1 MHYMKW
7 IYPRRLRNQMIL
19 MAILMVIVPT
29 LTIGYIVET
38 EGRSAVLSE
47 KEKKLSAVVNLL
59 NQALGNRY
67 DLYIDLPREERIRAL
82 NAELAPITENITHA
96 FPGIGAGYYNK
107 MLDAIIT
114 YAPSALYQNNV
125 GVTIAADHPGREVM
139 RTNTPLVYSGRQVRG
154 DILNSM
160 LPIERNGEILGYIWA
175 NELTEDIRR
184 QAWKMDVR
192 IIIVLTA
199 GLLISLLLIVL
210 FSRRLSANIDI
221 ITDGLSTLAQNIPT
235 RLPQLPGEM
244 GQISQSV
251 NNLAQALRETR
262 TLNDLIIENAADGVI
277 AIDRQGDVTTMNPAA
292 EVITGYQRHELVGQ
306 PYSMLFDNTQFYSPV
321 LDTLEHGTE
330 HVALEIS
337 FPGRDRTIE
346 LSVTTSRIHNT
357 HGEMI
362 GALVIFSDLTAR
374 KETQR
379 RMAQAERLATLGEL
393 MAGVAHEVR
402 NPLTAIRGYVQI
414 LRQQTSDP
422 IHQEYLSVVLKEID
436 SINKVIQQ
444 LLEFSRPRHSQWQ
457 QVSLNALVEETL
469 VLVQTAGVQARV
481 DFISELDNELSP
493 INADRELLKQVLLNI
508 LINAVQAIS
517 ARGKIR
523 IQTWQYSDSQ
533 QAISIEDNGCGIDL
547 SLQKKIFDPFE
558 RERSS
563 TVSRIQGT
571 GLGMAITKNIV
582 DMMGGTIEIRTEP
595 GKGTE
600 FIIRVALRVQPEHH
614 RAERI
619 AELEGLKALVVDD
632 DFNTCD
638 SVTKML
644 VRVGMRSEWTLSGK
658 EAVLRARQSMELGD
672 AFHAYIIDWRLP
684 DMNGIEVT
692 RQIRSL
698 HDDTPIIILTAYDWS
713 DIEVEAKAAGVTAFC
728 SKPMFMSDLRE
739 TLMSALGQNQTDAAQ
754 ELLPQKNAD
763 FKGRHILLVE
773 DNELNREIAQEI
785 LREYGFR
792 VDTAENGAVAV
803 EKVCTAAPGS
813 YDLVLMDVQ
822 MPVMD
827 GYTATRKIRA
837 LDDPA
842 RAKIPIL
849 AMTAN
854 AFDEDRCNALESG
867 MNGFLSKPIVISDL
881 VQELHKIL

>member
-59 NQALGNRY
+59 NQALGDRY

-82 NAELAPITENITHA
+82 NAELAPITENITHV

-107 MLDAIIT
+107 TLDAIIT

-160 LPIERNGEILGYIWA
+160 IPIERNGEILGYIWA

-414 LRQQTSDP
+414 LRQQTSDL

-523 IQTWQYSDSQ
+523 IRTWQYSDSQ
-533 QAISIEDNGCGIDL
+533 QAISIEDNGSGIDL
-547 SLQKKIFDPFE
+547 SLQKKIFDPFFTTKA
-558 RERSS
+558 S
-563 TVSRIQGT
+563 GT
-571 GLGMAITKNIV
+571 GLGLALSQRIINAHQG
-582 DMMGGTIEIRTEP
+582 D
-595 GKGTE
+595 
-600 FIIRVALRVQPEHH
+600 IRVASLPGYG
-614 RAERI
+614 AT
-619 AELEGLKALVVDD
+619 
-632 DFNTCD
+632 F
-638 SVTKML
+638 
-644 VRVGMRSEWTLSGK
+644 TL
-658 EAVLRARQSMELGD
+658 
-672 AFHAYIIDWRLP
+672 ILP
-684 DMNGIEVT
+684 INPQG
-692 RQIRSL
+692 
-698 HDDTPIIILTAYDWS
+698 
-713 DIEVEAKAAGVTAFC
+713 
-728 SKPMFMSDLRE
+728 
-739 TLMSALGQNQTDAAQ
+739 NQT
-754 ELLPQKNAD
+754 
-763 FKGRHILLVE
+763 V
-773 DNELNREIAQEI
+773 
-785 LREYGFR
+785 
-792 VDTAENGAVAV
+792 
-803 EKVCTAAPGS
+803 
-813 YDLVLMDVQ
+813 
-822 MPVMD
+822 
-827 GYTATRKIRA
+827 
-837 LDDPA
+837 
-842 RAKIPIL
+842 
-849 AMTAN
+849 
-854 AFDEDRCNALESG
+854 
-867 MNGFLSKPIVISDL
+867 
-881 VQELHKIL
+881 

>member
-67 DLYIDLPREERIRAL
+67 DLYIDLPREERIRAF

-107 MLDAIIT
+107 TLDAIIT

-160 LPIERNGEILGYIWA
+160 IPIERNGEILGYIWA

-523 IQTWQYSDSQ
+523 IRTWQYSDSQ

-547 SLQKKIFDPFE
+547 SLQKKIFDPFFTTKA
-558 RERSS
+558 S
-563 TVSRIQGT
+563 GT
-571 GLGMAITKNIV
+571 GLGLALSQRIINAHQG
-582 DMMGGTIEIRTEP
+582 D
-595 GKGTE
+595 
-600 FIIRVALRVQPEHH
+600 IRVASLPGYG
-614 RAERI
+614 AT
-619 AELEGLKALVVDD
+619 
-632 DFNTCD
+632 F
-638 SVTKML
+638 
-644 VRVGMRSEWTLSGK
+644 TL
-658 EAVLRARQSMELGD
+658 
-672 AFHAYIIDWRLP
+672 ILP
-684 DMNGIEVT
+684 INPQG
-692 RQIRSL
+692 
-698 HDDTPIIILTAYDWS
+698 
-713 DIEVEAKAAGVTAFC
+713 
-728 SKPMFMSDLRE
+728 
-739 TLMSALGQNQTDAAQ
+739 NQT
-754 ELLPQKNAD
+754 
-763 FKGRHILLVE
+763 V
-773 DNELNREIAQEI
+773 
-785 LREYGFR
+785 
-792 VDTAENGAVAV
+792 
-803 EKVCTAAPGS
+803 
-813 YDLVLMDVQ
+813 
-822 MPVMD
+822 
-827 GYTATRKIRA
+827 
-837 LDDPA
+837 
-842 RAKIPIL
+842 
-849 AMTAN
+849 
-854 AFDEDRCNALESG
+854 
-867 MNGFLSKPIVISDL
+867 
-881 VQELHKIL
+881 

>member
-1 MHYMKW
+1 MKW

-59 NQALGNRY
+59 NQALGDRY

-82 NAELAPITENITHA
+82 NAELAPITENITRA

-107 MLDAIIT
+107 TLDAIIT
-114 YAPSALYQNNV
+114 YAPSSLYQNNV

-160 LPIERNGEILGYIWA
+160 IPIERNGEVLGYIWA

-444 LLEFSRPRHSQWQ
+444 LLDFSRPRHSQWQ
-457 QVSLNALVEETL
+457 QVSLNALIEETL

-493 INADRELLKQVLLNI
+493 IIADRELLKQVLLNI

-523 IQTWQYSDSQ
+523 IRTWQYSDSQ

-547 SLQKKIFDPFE
+547 SLQKKIFDPFFTTKA
-558 RERSS
+558 S
-563 TVSRIQGT
+563 GT
-571 GLGMAITKNIV
+571 GLGLALSQRIINAHQG
-582 DMMGGTIEIRTEP
+582 D
-595 GKGTE
+595 
-600 FIIRVALRVQPEHH
+600 IRVASLPGYG
-614 RAERI
+614 ATFTLI
-619 AELEGLKALVVDD
+619 LP
-632 DFNTCD
+632 FNPQ
-638 SVTKML
+638 
-644 VRVGMRSEWTLSGK
+644 G
-658 EAVLRARQSMELGD
+658 
-672 AFHAYIIDWRLP
+672 
-684 DMNGIEVT
+684 
-692 RQIRSL
+692 
-698 HDDTPIIILTAYDWS
+698 
-713 DIEVEAKAAGVTAFC
+713 
-728 SKPMFMSDLRE
+728 
-739 TLMSALGQNQTDAAQ
+739 NQT
-754 ELLPQKNAD
+754 
-763 FKGRHILLVE
+763 V
-773 DNELNREIAQEI
+773 
-785 LREYGFR
+785 
-792 VDTAENGAVAV
+792 
-803 EKVCTAAPGS
+803 
-813 YDLVLMDVQ
+813 
-822 MPVMD
+822 
-827 GYTATRKIRA
+827 
-837 LDDPA
+837 
-842 RAKIPIL
+842 
-849 AMTAN
+849 
-854 AFDEDRCNALESG
+854 
-867 MNGFLSKPIVISDL
+867 
-881 VQELHKIL
+881 

>member
-1 MHYMKW
+1 MDFSMHYMKW

-59 NQALGNRY
+59 NQALGDRY

-82 NAELAPITENITHA
+82 NAELAPITENITRA

-107 MLDAIIT
+107 TLDAIIT
-114 YAPSALYQNNV
+114 YAPSSLYQNNV

-160 LPIERNGEILGYIWA
+160 IPIERNGEVLGYIWA

-235 RLPQLPGEM
+235 QLPQLPGEM

-346 LSVTTSRIHNT
+346 ISVTTSRIHNT

-414 LRQQTSDP
+414 LRQQTTDP

-444 LLEFSRPRHSQWQ
+444 LLDFSRPRHGQWQ

-493 INADRELLKQVLLNI
+493 ISADRELLKQVLLNI

-523 IQTWQYSDSQ
+523 IRTWQYSDSQ

-547 SLQKKIFDPFE
+547 SLQKKIFDPFFTTKA
-558 RERSS
+558 S
-563 TVSRIQGT
+563 GT
-571 GLGMAITKNIV
+571 GLGLALSQRIINAHQG
-582 DMMGGTIEIRTEP
+582 D
-595 GKGTE
+595 
-600 FIIRVALRVQPEHH
+600 IRVTSLPGYGAT
-614 RAERI
+614 
-619 AELEGLKALVVDD
+619 
-632 DFNTCD
+632 F
-638 SVTKML
+638 
-644 VRVGMRSEWTLSGK
+644 TL
-658 EAVLRARQSMELGD
+658 
-672 AFHAYIIDWRLP
+672 ILP
-684 DMNGIEVT
+684 INPQG
-692 RQIRSL
+692 
-698 HDDTPIIILTAYDWS
+698 
-713 DIEVEAKAAGVTAFC
+713 
-728 SKPMFMSDLRE
+728 
-739 TLMSALGQNQTDAAQ
+739 NQT
-754 ELLPQKNAD
+754 
-763 FKGRHILLVE
+763 V
-773 DNELNREIAQEI
+773 
-785 LREYGFR
+785 
-792 VDTAENGAVAV
+792 
-803 EKVCTAAPGS
+803 
-813 YDLVLMDVQ
+813 
-822 MPVMD
+822 
-827 GYTATRKIRA
+827 
-837 LDDPA
+837 
-842 RAKIPIL
+842 
-849 AMTAN
+849 
-854 AFDEDRCNALESG
+854 
-867 MNGFLSKPIVISDL
+867 
-881 VQELHKIL
+881 

>member
-59 NQALGNRY
+59 NQALGDRY

-82 NAELAPITENITHA
+82 NAELAPITENITPA

-107 MLDAIIT
+107 TLDAIIT

-160 LPIERNGEILGYIWA
+160 IPIERNGEILGYIWA

-523 IQTWQYSDSQ
+523 IRTWQYSDSQ

-547 SLQKKIFDPFE
+547 SLQKKIFDPFFTTKA
-558 RERSS
+558 S
-563 TVSRIQGT
+563 GT
-571 GLGMAITKNIV
+571 GLGLALSQRIINAHQG
-582 DMMGGTIEIRTEP
+582 D
-595 GKGTE
+595 
-600 FIIRVALRVQPEHH
+600 IRVASLPGYG
-614 RAERI
+614 AT
-619 AELEGLKALVVDD
+619 
-632 DFNTCD
+632 F
-638 SVTKML
+638 
-644 VRVGMRSEWTLSGK
+644 TL
-658 EAVLRARQSMELGD
+658 
-672 AFHAYIIDWRLP
+672 ILP
-684 DMNGIEVT
+684 INPQG
-692 RQIRSL
+692 
-698 HDDTPIIILTAYDWS
+698 
-713 DIEVEAKAAGVTAFC
+713 
-728 SKPMFMSDLRE
+728 
-739 TLMSALGQNQTDAAQ
+739 NQT
-754 ELLPQKNAD
+754 
-763 FKGRHILLVE
+763 V
-773 DNELNREIAQEI
+773 
-785 LREYGFR
+785 
-792 VDTAENGAVAV
+792 
-803 EKVCTAAPGS
+803 
-813 YDLVLMDVQ
+813 
-822 MPVMD
+822 
-827 GYTATRKIRA
+827 
-837 LDDPA
+837 
-842 RAKIPIL
+842 
-849 AMTAN
+849 
-854 AFDEDRCNALESG
+854 
-867 MNGFLSKPIVISDL
+867 
-881 VQELHKIL
+881 

>member
-67 DLYIDLPREERIRAL
+67 DLYIDLPREERIRAF

-107 MLDAIIT
+107 TLDAIIT

-160 LPIERNGEILGYIWA
+160 IPIERNGEILGYIWA

-414 LRQQTSDP
+414 LRQQTSDL

-547 SLQKKIFDPFE
+547 SLQKKIFDPFFTTKA
-558 RERSS
+558 S
-563 TVSRIQGT
+563 GT
-571 GLGMAITKNIV
+571 GLGLALSQRIINAHQG
-582 DMMGGTIEIRTEP
+582 D
-595 GKGTE
+595 
-600 FIIRVALRVQPEHH
+600 IRVASLPGYG
-614 RAERI
+614 AT
-619 AELEGLKALVVDD
+619 
-632 DFNTCD
+632 F
-638 SVTKML
+638 
-644 VRVGMRSEWTLSGK
+644 TL
-658 EAVLRARQSMELGD
+658 
-672 AFHAYIIDWRLP
+672 ILP
-684 DMNGIEVT
+684 INPQG
-692 RQIRSL
+692 
-698 HDDTPIIILTAYDWS
+698 
-713 DIEVEAKAAGVTAFC
+713 
-728 SKPMFMSDLRE
+728 
-739 TLMSALGQNQTDAAQ
+739 NQT
-754 ELLPQKNAD
+754 
-763 FKGRHILLVE
+763 V
-773 DNELNREIAQEI
+773 
-785 LREYGFR
+785 
-792 VDTAENGAVAV
+792 
-803 EKVCTAAPGS
+803 
-813 YDLVLMDVQ
+813 
-822 MPVMD
+822 
-827 GYTATRKIRA
+827 
-837 LDDPA
+837 
-842 RAKIPIL
+842 
-849 AMTAN
+849 
-854 AFDEDRCNALESG
+854 
-867 MNGFLSKPIVISDL
+867 
-881 VQELHKIL
+881 

>member
-1 MHYMKW
+1 MKW

-47 KEKKLSAVVNLL
+47 KEKKLSAVLNLL
-59 NQALGNRY
+59 NQALGDRY

-82 NAELAPITENITHA
+82 NAELAPITENITRA

-107 MLDAIIT
+107 TLDAIIT
-114 YAPSALYQNNV
+114 YAPSSLYQNNV

-160 LPIERNGEILGYIWA
+160 IPIERNGEVLGYIWA

-221 ITDGLSTLAQNIPT
+221 ITDGLSNLAQNIPT

-346 LSVTTSRIHNT
+346 ISVTTSRIHNT

-414 LRQQTSDP
+414 LRQQTTDP

-444 LLEFSRPRHSQWQ
+444 LLDFSRPRHSQWQ
-457 QVSLNALVEETL
+457 QVSLNALIEETL

-493 INADRELLKQVLLNI
+493 IIADRELLKQVLLNI

-523 IQTWQYSDSQ
+523 IRTWQYSDSQ

-547 SLQKKIFDPFE
+547 SLQKKIFDPFFTTKA
-558 RERSS
+558 S
-563 TVSRIQGT
+563 GT
-571 GLGMAITKNIV
+571 GLGLALSQRIINAHQG
-582 DMMGGTIEIRTEP
+582 D
-595 GKGTE
+595 
-600 FIIRVALRVQPEHH
+600 IRVTSLPGYGAT
-614 RAERI
+614 
-619 AELEGLKALVVDD
+619 
-632 DFNTCD
+632 F
-638 SVTKML
+638 
-644 VRVGMRSEWTLSGK
+644 TL
-658 EAVLRARQSMELGD
+658 
-672 AFHAYIIDWRLP
+672 ILP
-684 DMNGIEVT
+684 INPQG
-692 RQIRSL
+692 
-698 HDDTPIIILTAYDWS
+698 
-713 DIEVEAKAAGVTAFC
+713 
-728 SKPMFMSDLRE
+728 
-739 TLMSALGQNQTDAAQ
+739 NQT
-754 ELLPQKNAD
+754 
-763 FKGRHILLVE
+763 V
-773 DNELNREIAQEI
+773 
-785 LREYGFR
+785 
-792 VDTAENGAVAV
+792 
-803 EKVCTAAPGS
+803 
-813 YDLVLMDVQ
+813 
-822 MPVMD
+822 
-827 GYTATRKIRA
+827 
-837 LDDPA
+837 
-842 RAKIPIL
+842 
-849 AMTAN
+849 
-854 AFDEDRCNALESG
+854 
-867 MNGFLSKPIVISDL
+867 
-881 VQELHKIL
+881 

>member
-59 NQALGNRY
+59 NQALGDRY

-277 AIDRQGDVTTMNPAA
+277 AIDRQGDVTT
-292 EVITGYQRHELVGQ
+292 
-306 PYSMLFDNTQFYSPV
+306 
-321 LDTLEHGTE
+321 
-330 HVALEIS
+330 
-337 FPGRDRTIE
+337 IE

-547 SLQKKIFDPFE
+547 SLQKKIFDPFFTTKA
-558 RERSS
+558 S
-563 TVSRIQGT
+563 GT
-571 GLGMAITKNIV
+571 GLGLALSQRIINAHQG
-582 DMMGGTIEIRTEP
+582 D
-595 GKGTE
+595 
-600 FIIRVALRVQPEHH
+600 IRVASLPGYG
-614 RAERI
+614 AT
-619 AELEGLKALVVDD
+619 
-632 DFNTCD
+632 F
-638 SVTKML
+638 
-644 VRVGMRSEWTLSGK
+644 TL
-658 EAVLRARQSMELGD
+658 
-672 AFHAYIIDWRLP
+672 ILP
-684 DMNGIEVT
+684 INPQG
-692 RQIRSL
+692 
-698 HDDTPIIILTAYDWS
+698 
-713 DIEVEAKAAGVTAFC
+713 
-728 SKPMFMSDLRE
+728 
-739 TLMSALGQNQTDAAQ
+739 NQT
-754 ELLPQKNAD
+754 
-763 FKGRHILLVE
+763 V
-773 DNELNREIAQEI
+773 
-785 LREYGFR
+785 
-792 VDTAENGAVAV
+792 
-803 EKVCTAAPGS
+803 
-813 YDLVLMDVQ
+813 
-822 MPVMD
+822 
-827 GYTATRKIRA
+827 
-837 LDDPA
+837 
-842 RAKIPIL
+842 
-849 AMTAN
+849 
-854 AFDEDRCNALESG
+854 
-867 MNGFLSKPIVISDL
+867 
-881 VQELHKIL
+881 

>member
-59 NQALGNRY
+59 NQALGDRY

-96 FPGIGAGYYNK
+96 SPGIGAGYYNK

-292 EVITGYQRHELVGQ
+292 EVITGYQRHELAGQ

-346 LSVTTSRIHNT
+346 LSVTTSRIHNA

-547 SLQKKIFDPFE
+547 SLQKKIFDPFFTTKA
-558 RERSS
+558 S
-563 TVSRIQGT
+563 GT
-571 GLGMAITKNIV
+571 GLGLALSQRIINAHQG
-582 DMMGGTIEIRTEP
+582 D
-595 GKGTE
+595 
-600 FIIRVALRVQPEHH
+600 IRVASLPGYG
-614 RAERI
+614 AT
-619 AELEGLKALVVDD
+619 
-632 DFNTCD
+632 F
-638 SVTKML
+638 
-644 VRVGMRSEWTLSGK
+644 TL
-658 EAVLRARQSMELGD
+658 
-672 AFHAYIIDWRLP
+672 ILP
-684 DMNGIEVT
+684 INPQG
-692 RQIRSL
+692 
-698 HDDTPIIILTAYDWS
+698 
-713 DIEVEAKAAGVTAFC
+713 
-728 SKPMFMSDLRE
+728 
-739 TLMSALGQNQTDAAQ
+739 NQT
-754 ELLPQKNAD
+754 
-763 FKGRHILLVE
+763 V
-773 DNELNREIAQEI
+773 
-785 LREYGFR
+785 
-792 VDTAENGAVAV
+792 
-803 EKVCTAAPGS
+803 
-813 YDLVLMDVQ
+813 
-822 MPVMD
+822 
-827 GYTATRKIRA
+827 
-837 LDDPA
+837 
-842 RAKIPIL
+842 
-849 AMTAN
+849 
-854 AFDEDRCNALESG
+854 
-867 MNGFLSKPIVISDL
+867 
-881 VQELHKIL
+881 

>member
-1 MHYMKW
+1 MKW

-59 NQALGNRY
+59 NQALGDRY

-82 NAELAPITENITHA
+82 NAELAPITENITRA

-107 MLDAIIT
+107 TLDAIIT
-114 YAPSALYQNNV
+114 YAPSSLYQNNV

-160 LPIERNGEILGYIWA
+160 IPIERNGEVLGYIWA

-444 LLEFSRPRHSQWQ
+444 LLDFSRPRHSQWQ
-457 QVSLNALVEETL
+457 QVSLNALIEETL

-493 INADRELLKQVLLNI
+493 IIADRELLKQVLLNI

-523 IQTWQYSDSQ
+523 IRTWQYRDSQ

-547 SLQKKIFDPFE
+547 SLQKKIFDPFFTTKA
-558 RERSS
+558 S
-563 TVSRIQGT
+563 GT
-571 GLGMAITKNIV
+571 GLGLALSQRIINAHQG
-582 DMMGGTIEIRTEP
+582 D
-595 GKGTE
+595 
-600 FIIRVALRVQPEHH
+600 IRVASLPGYG
-614 RAERI
+614 ATFTLI
-619 AELEGLKALVVDD
+619 LP
-632 DFNTCD
+632 FNPQ
-638 SVTKML
+638 
-644 VRVGMRSEWTLSGK
+644 G
-658 EAVLRARQSMELGD
+658 
-672 AFHAYIIDWRLP
+672 
-684 DMNGIEVT
+684 
-692 RQIRSL
+692 
-698 HDDTPIIILTAYDWS
+698 
-713 DIEVEAKAAGVTAFC
+713 
-728 SKPMFMSDLRE
+728 
-739 TLMSALGQNQTDAAQ
+739 NQT
-754 ELLPQKNAD
+754 
-763 FKGRHILLVE
+763 V
-773 DNELNREIAQEI
+773 
-785 LREYGFR
+785 
-792 VDTAENGAVAV
+792 
-803 EKVCTAAPGS
+803 
-813 YDLVLMDVQ
+813 
-822 MPVMD
+822 
-827 GYTATRKIRA
+827 
-837 LDDPA
+837 
-842 RAKIPIL
+842 
-849 AMTAN
+849 
-854 AFDEDRCNALESG
+854 
-867 MNGFLSKPIVISDL
+867 
-881 VQELHKIL
+881 